1 MPKKKEKIIEQ
12 VFKTDLV
19 NEDTQ
24 PPLLKDLTF
33 LENINYHSVV
43 RCESKGKERRGRRI
57 VLLPRHMK
65 ELLNSFDEKLEE
77 ERNLFTNDRNKFV
90 QEKKRFAQERH
101 SFDKELRELQEEIDK
116 LKTEYK
122 ALNGQHEVLNK
133 EHEALN
139 KVNDQLREN
148 MEDKS
153 LKEYKRPKHPLGF
166 ATAFDNAASQLRG
179 LPYQGGAPSLGKK

>member
-12 VFKTDLV
+12 VFKADLV

-65 ELLNSFDEKLEE
+65 ELLNSFDEKLSEE
-77 ERNLFTNDRNKFV
+77 QNRLDKKLNSCANER
-90 QEKKRFAQERH
+90 
-101 SFDKELRELQEEIDK
+101 RELQKELKNYEQEYEK
-116 LKTEYK
+116 LR
-122 ALNGQHEVLNK
+122 
-133 EHEALN
+133 
-139 KVNDQLREN
+139 KVNEQLMKN
-148 MEDKS
+148 IEDKS
-153 LKEYKRPKHPLGF
+153 LRECNRPKRPSGYSSVL
-166 ATAFDNAASQLRG
+166 DDAAPQLHG
-179 LPYQGGAPSLGKK
+179 LPVQGGAPS

>member
-12 VFKTDLV
+12 VFKADLV

-24 PPLLKDLTF
+24 LPLLKDLTF

-77 ERNLFTNDRNKFV
+77 ERNLFTNDRKKFV

-101 SFDKELRELQEEIDK
+101 SFNKELRKLHGEIDK
-116 LKTEYK
+116 LRTEYK
-122 ALNGQHEVLNK
+122 ALNGQN
-133 EHEALN
+133 EALN
-139 KVNDQLREN
+139 KANDQLRKN
-148 MEDKS
+148 IEDKS

-166 ATAFDNAASQLRG
+166 ATPFDDAAPQLRG
-179 LPYQGGAPSLGKK
+179 LPYQGGAPGLGKK